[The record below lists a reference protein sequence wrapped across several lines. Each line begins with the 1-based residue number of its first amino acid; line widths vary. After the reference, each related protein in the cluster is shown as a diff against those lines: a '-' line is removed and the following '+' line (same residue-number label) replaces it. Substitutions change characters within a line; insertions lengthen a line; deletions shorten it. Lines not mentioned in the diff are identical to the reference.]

1 MKPVFIIHYED
12 IYYSH
17 SEFKKMPVHLL
28 EEYPESIDL
37 MEMIEFLSD
46 NTVSSSPGLHFSGL
60 RFGSKIS

>member
-1 MKPVFIIHYED
+1 MKPAFIIHYED

-46 NTVSSSPGLHFSGL
+46 TVKERHSDSLFFIL
-60 RFGSKIS
+60 LYKF